1 MAGTQRVPHLRLR
14 SKTRWQQGPQRRS
27 TEAAVEAQLCAAAA
41 ARTSVLSCSNSAR
54 IRSAYRRWARQ
65 TQQSKCQAQGSSMQF
80 ERTVFSEGPRTAA
93 SHCGAAPDLSD
104 PRHTVHPAAYP
115 LLEAPACATGRPNA
129 AGCACCRSEPHLGI
143 EHLAP
148 HRPAEHVF
156 ERVPVQVDRPQALHR
171 GRHGCLQRA
180 AEADEH
186 ELHERWRRARAAE
199 HSRQRRR
206 HTQRCR
212 GATAHRDK

>member
-14 SKTRWQQGPQRRS
+14 SKTRRQQGPQRRS
-27 TEAAVEAQLCAAAA
+27 TEAAAKGQSAQWQQQQQQQQHAPASSAGQTPPESA
-41 ARTSVLSCSNSAR
+41 QPTGGKANTAEQTSTSEQQHAVRANGVL
-54 IRSAYRRWARQ
+54 
-65 TQQSKCQAQGSSMQF
+65 KG
-80 ERTVFSEGPRTAA
+80 A
-93 SHCGAAPDLSD
+93 SHCGTAPDLSD
-104 PRHTVHPAAYP
+104 ARHGVQPAACP
-115 LLEAPACATGRPNA
+115 LLEAPACATGRPSA
-129 AGCACCRSEPHLGI
+129 AGSACCHSEPHLGI